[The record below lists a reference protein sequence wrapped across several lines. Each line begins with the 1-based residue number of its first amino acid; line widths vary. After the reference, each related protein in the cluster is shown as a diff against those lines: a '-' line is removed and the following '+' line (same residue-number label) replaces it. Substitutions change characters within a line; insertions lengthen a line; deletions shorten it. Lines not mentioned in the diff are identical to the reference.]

1 MEHGDIVSFL
11 KENPG
16 HDKTWVLYE
25 IASGLQYL
33 HSLSPP
39 VVHGDIKGAN
49 VLVDGQ
55 RHCLLADFGLADI
68 AAETTIMPAASSGAI
83 KGSTRWMAPEM
94 YSLVMGADVDG
105 SAKEKGAKED
115 KSPRDIYA
123 FACTVLEIMTGK
135 PPFHNLLEAAV
146 LYQVGFRRIKPER
159 PSEGWCP
166 DHIWNLAE
174 LCWDGDPLRR
184 PKAKAL
190 QGYLQRLIEAGNP
203 SPGDPSFIG
212 YFWPDDLDS
221 SPPTSVPESS
231 VEDIPIAGPSQSPNY
246 VHLYSDL
253 PRGFIPAQQSET
265 PHGGILPPSLPDPR
279 DVALFFQEHE
289 RQINDAVMNTGF
301 SSPSLQRSKN
311 DDEEW
316 IRVALDELRRASPV
330 FTRALDVLSGVHPAL
345 GVTAIAYKINI
356 ASFYGH
362 TTLTRSVVTLMVR
375 IQETMALLLRLPKL
389 SHPEERST
397 DGLTIWD
404 RLQGLLVEIT
414 ADIESAGQFI
424 EDSFDPWSDKPESDL
439 DKKFIGWQYAI
450 KQAFSYYPPSP
461 NFETA
466 ILDAAIPRHANGRA
480 LADQDAYTNSLVAEF
495 RNENEWG
502 EASTPSPEVFGNN
515 WMSWSSPDPKN
526 LPNRNRRPSNPPRSF
541 EQPWSSQLSNSDALL
556 VQSTA
561 PATSW
566 SDWTIPPPASEPH
579 SLTNPYE
586 VYPSGRHPPLPPMT
600 GGNLSSTTSSA
611 PTGMGQYT
619 AAYPVRTYPRQLPPS
634 STLLPRMK
642 LPRLPFSGV
651 PEQLPRLQLHP
662 WLDYA
667 QNDDE
672 FIFDF
677 TTRLFD
683 PRQNPKPPNAP
694 MLGGIPLVHR
704 QTLDVAAT
712 QPVLTMMHLVFDE
725 NDFVQPCPIPPRL
738 TLQGNPDGI
747 TVRELLR
754 YIYSCLNQPI
764 GHSDWDRLDG
774 RGRRTVGAAFFG
786 RCDNGGNKAHGVKI
800 VDYLGKRTKF
810 RGIIEVAESTF
821 KVSAKL

>member
-1 MEHGDIVSFL
+1 
-11 KENPG
+11 
-16 HDKTWVLYE
+16 
-25 IASGLQYL
+25 
-33 HSLSPP
+33 
-39 VVHGDIKGAN
+39 
-49 VLVDGQ
+49 
-55 RHCLLADFGLADI
+55 
-68 AAETTIMPAASSGAI
+68 MPAASSGAV

-212 YFWPDDLDS
+212 YFWPDDLNS

-231 VEDIPIAGPSQSPNY
+231 VDVMPTAGPSQSPNH
-246 VHLYSDL
+246 VHPYSDL
-253 PRGFIPAQQSET
+253 PRDFSPAQQPET
-265 PHGGILPPSLPDPR
+265 PHGGILPPSLPNPR

-289 RQINDAVMNTGF
+289 HQIDDAVMNTGF

-311 DDEEW
+311 DDKEW

-345 GVTAIAYKINI
+345 GVTVIAYKINI

-362 TTLTRSVVTLMVR
+362 SSLARSVVTLMVR

-389 SHPEERST
+389 SHPEERSI
-397 DGLTIWD
+397 DGLTVWD

-414 ADIESAGQFI
+414 ADIEGAGQFI
-424 EDSFDPWSDKPESDL
+424 EDSFHPWSNKLESDL

-502 EASTPSPEVFGNN
+502 EANTPSPEAVGNS
-515 WMSWSSPDPKN
+515 WMSWSSPDPEN
-526 LPNRNRRPSNPPRSF
+526 LPNRNRRLSNPPGSF
-541 EQPWSSQLSNSDALL
+541 EQPWSSQPSNLDAILGP
-556 VQSTA
+556 STA
-561 PATSW
+561 PAKSW

-586 VYPSGRHPPLPPMT
+586 VHPPGHHLLPPMT
-600 GGNLSSTTSSA
+600 GGNLSSATSSA
-611 PTGMGQYT
+611 PSSMDQYIAACPVPSYPGYPTGFFPHPTPQP
-619 AAYPVRTYPRQLPPS
+619 AS
-634 STLLPRMK
+634 SDT
-642 LPRLPFSGV
+642 ST
-651 PEQLPRLQLHP
+651 QLPRIKVHS
-662 WLDYA
+662 WLKHA

-672 FIFDF
+672 FILDF

-683 PRQNPKPPNAP
+683 PRQKPKPPNAP
-694 MLGGIPLVHR
+694 MPGGIPLIHR

-712 QPVLTMMHLVFDE
+712 QPVLTMMYLVFDE
-725 NDFVQPCPIPPRL
+725 DDFVQPCPIPPRL
-738 TLQGNPDGI
+738 VLHGSPDGI
-747 TVRELLR
+747 TVRELLK
-754 YIYSCLNQPI
+754 YIYVCLNQPI
-764 GHSDWDRLDG
+764 RRSDWDRLDDHG
-774 RGRRTVGAAFFG
+774 QRAVSTAFYK
-786 RCDNGGNKAHGVKI
+786 RCENGGDMAAGTKI

-810 RGIIEVAESTF
+810 RGIVEVAKSTF